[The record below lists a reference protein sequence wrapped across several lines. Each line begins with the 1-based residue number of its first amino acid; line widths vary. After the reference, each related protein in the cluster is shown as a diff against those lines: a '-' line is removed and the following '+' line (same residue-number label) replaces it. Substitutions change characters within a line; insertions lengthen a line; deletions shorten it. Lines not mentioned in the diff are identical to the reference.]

1 MDWNDY
7 LTVIFGCLAAILT
20 VIQIYQVLPKKVRLS
35 FSEIKVIDLIAKAST
50 IRPLVGRF
58 RVKNSGN
65 NDNVFEITAK
75 LVIFFEEK
83 KYTFDTPD
91 KILKEEIKSKESKSL
106 TLLFDIPLDYDTWN
120 SPKVQFTYSYIK
132 GDKII
137 TKNSRWEKGFRERI

>member
-7 LTVIFGCLAAILT
+7 LTVIFGCIAAILAI
-20 VIQIYQVLPKKVRLS
+20 IQIYQAFPKKTRLS
-35 FSEIKVIDLIAKAST
+35 FSEIKVIDWIAKAST
-50 IRPLVGRF
+50 IRPLTVRF

-83 KYTFDTPD
+83 KYTFEKPD
-91 KILKEEIKSKESKSL
+91 KNLKEEIKSKESKSL
-106 TLLFDIPLDYDTWN
+106 ALPFDIPLDYDTWN
-120 SPKVQFTYSYIK
+120 SPKVQFTYSYIR

-137 TKNSRWEKGFRERI
+137 AKNSRWEKGFKD